1 MVENPLSPS
10 IEAQDMLEKAKTQFY
25 PDSRRPK
32 EEITHEIR
40 RENPTDFQKTLYKQ
54 NKIRQVKKK
63 TEMQ

>member
-40 RENPTDFQKTLYKQ
+40 WENP
-54 NKIRQVKKK
+54 
-63 TEMQ
+63 